1 MRQRLLAASSS
12 FLTRHVTR
20 SLAEIRFLPFA
31 IRTMASEAQPISA
44 EPADKQIIVHN
55 GKRYQTV
62 KEGLAHIL
70 VPAPEEAAASSSS
83 GNGPADVQQVFYNPI
98 QQFNRDLTV
107 LALKAY
113 GKSRLEQKQAKTQ
126 HRKSKSADKR
136 KRKRDSQ
143 EAGEDG
149 PPEKNLK
156 FEDGAAED
164 PAQVSAQLESGV
176 TAGDRHATGLVESG
190 EATDLGGQE
199 HTPPAD
205 SHTAMVPKVPSFT
218 VLDALSAS
226 GLRALRYAHE
236 IPFLT
241 SVTSN
246 DIGKSAVES
255 IKLNVEHNRL
265 ESKIKISHD
274 DALAHMYDVIVKELR
289 RASNIEKPSAKSEKY
304 DVIDLDPYGTA
315 APFFDAAVQAVRDD
329 GGLLC
334 VTCTDSGVW
343 ASAGYPEKCY
353 SLYGGIPVKGYH
365 SHEAGIRIILHG
377 LATSASRY
385 GLAITPLMSL
395 SVDFYIRVFVTVKR
409 SPALVKFEGG
419 KNMVVYSCDQGCGAW
434 TTQLLMRNKEAP
446 NKKGTAV
453 FFKHGMAAA
462 PTAEKDCEHCG
473 SRMHLSGPMYAGR
486 IHSPAFIQSILDELD
501 DAPTSIY
508 GTTERIRGML
518 HTALEEIM
526 PTPAEKSA
534 TATGSDASPEEKAAP
549 KGQTEQQAEMAA
561 IDPYPFYVHPSHL
574 SGVLHCIT
582 PPDNAF
588 RGALVGLG
596 YRTTRSHCK
605 PGTVKTDAPWSV
617 VWRVMREWVR
627 QKAPVKEQN
636 IKPGSAAYRL
646 LGLGKKQD
654 EAEKNGNGEDQK
666 PKDSSP
672 AAEPKV
678 VFDESL
684 GRHKPDG
691 VKLVRYQMNPR
702 ENWGPMNRA
711 TGQ

>member
-1 MRQRLLAASSS
+1 
-12 FLTRHVTR
+12 
-20 SLAEIRFLPFA
+20 
-31 IRTMASEAQPISA
+31 MASEAQPVSA
-44 EPADKQIIVHN
+44 APADKQVIVHN

-70 VPAPEEAAASSSS
+70 VPAPEETAASSSS
-83 GNGPADVQQVFYNPI
+83 ADGTADAPQVFYNPI

-113 GKSRLEQKQAKTQ
+113 GKSRLEQKEAKKQ
-126 HRKSKSADKR
+126 KSRLGDKR
-136 KRKRDSQ
+136 KRKRNWQ
-143 EAGEDG
+143 EGGGDG
-149 PPEKNLK
+149 PPEKNPK
-156 FEDGAAED
+156 FEDGAA
-164 PAQVSAQLESGV
+164 PAQAQVESGV
-176 TAGDRHATGLVESG
+176 TAGDRHASDLVEVA
-190 EATDLGGQE
+190 EATDLTAQE

-205 SHTAMVPKVPSFT
+205 SHTTIAPQPPSFT

-274 DALAHMYDVIVKELR
+274 DALAHMYDVIVKDLR